1 MRTKSLFW
9 TILFFCFTLSSQ
21 AANPDTSSVE
31 WIKAFFNAPADHSYA
46 FEGNE
51 ARDNW
56 DLIQPLVDRI
66 DSAKYSIDLAAY
78 DLQNM
83 RVGEALA
90 RAKRRGLNIR
100 VITDINHRDHSP
112 RYTRPM
118 WDTLRA
124 AGIISFDDA
133 GTIYWPDGRIEEL
146 SQRLP
151 NAGAHMHHKF
161 AVIDVQSSDPDDY
174 YLWTGTMNLTYTGPW
189 NTNATL
195 LIKDSGITKAYLE
208 EFNQMWGS
216 EGAEPNPRRA
226 RFHRDKVNVSQNKF
240 WVGDTKVE
248 LYFGPMDRN
257 NTKPS
262 ISERVTY
269 LINNYARNDAR
280 FIAFAISPNIP
291 ISQALWQR
299 SAEGDFILEGA
310 IDPAFYG
317 RYRNNNDIWAAPEAR
332 AGNRRILPGREV
344 RKLHSKTMLL
354 DASYPDTANHTAV
367 TITGS
372 YNFSQAAETIN
383 DENILL
389 IYSNEITNQF
399 YQDFMG
405 IMNRAEGKSFHQYPE
420 ADPGEWYTRTRVD
433 DGQILEVELA
443 ENFRY
448 PVSLL
453 GVSAPRRWAGHSD
466 STHFYADEA
475 RERLRELTRGHKVQ
489 IMGPGGGKPV
499 HRYGRYHA
507 YILVDTGD
515 EIIHLN
521 REMLRSGH
529 GQYSRYYA
537 QHPDS
542 VEAFKRYADEA
553 REAGIG
559 MWEFE
564 DMIGTVVQSAEAAKE
579 EDLFPINI
587 NTATQS
593 ELEFLPAVGPA
604 RAQSII
610 KYREDHGGFNSVDE
624 LTEIRGI
631 GPATLERLRP
641 LVVVDDD
648 EKPD

>member
-1 MRTKSLFW
+1 MRKQSISL
-9 TILFFCFTLSSQ
+9 ILLLFLLPVTGYS
-21 AANPDTSSVE
+21 ANPDTSTVE
-31 WIKAFFNAPADHSYA
+31 WIQAYFNAPSDHSYA

-51 ARDNW
+51 SNDNW
-56 DLIQPLVDRI
+56 DMVGVLVDRI
-66 DSAKYSIDLAAY
+66 DSANYSIDLAAY

-83 RVGEALA
+83 RVGHALA
-90 RAKRRGLNIR
+90 NAKRRGLNVR
-100 VITDINHRDHSP
+100 VITDINHRNHSP
-112 RYTRPM
+112 RFNVPM

-124 AGIISFDDA
+124 AGIISFDDS
-133 GTIYWPDGRIEEL
+133 GTIYWPDGRIEEPD
-146 SQRLP
+146 QRLP

-161 AVIDVQSSDPDDY
+161 AVIDAESSDPDDY

-195 LIKDSGITKAYLE
+195 LIKDSGIALAYLE

-216 EGAEPNPRRA
+216 TEGDPNPGRA
-226 RFHRDKVNVSQNKF
+226 RFHRDKSNVSQNKF

-262 ISERVTY
+262 ISERITD
-269 LINNYARNDAR
+269 LINNYTRHDAR

-291 ISQALWQR
+291 ISQALWER
-299 SAEGDFILEGA
+299 SARGEIILEGA

-354 DASYPDTANHTAV
+354 DAAYPDTANHKAV

-383 DENILL
+383 DENILM
-389 IYSNEITNQF
+389 IYCNYITNQY

-405 IMNRAEGKSFHQYPE
+405 IMSRAEGESYHQYP
-420 ADPGEWYTRTRVD
+420 DLDTDKWYSETRVD

-443 ENFRY
+443 INFRY
-448 PVSLL
+448 PISLL
-453 GVSAPRRWAGHSD
+453 GVQAPRRWAGSSD
-466 STHFYADEA
+466 STYFYSKEA
-475 RERLRELTRGHKVQ
+475 REKLQELTRGHTVRLV
-489 IMGPGGGKPV
+489 GPGGGVPV
-499 HRYGRYHA
+499 HRYGRYYA
-507 YILVDTGD
+507 YILADTGD
-515 EIIHLN
+515 EIIHVN

-529 GQYSRYYA
+529 GMYSRYFA

-542 VEAFKRYADEA
+542 VTAFKEYEQEA
-553 REAGIG
+553 KDAVAGI
-559 MWEFE
+559 WEFE
-564 DMIGTVVQSAEAAKE
+564 DRIGEIILSEEAQEQK
-579 EDLFPINI
+579 DLFPLNI

-593 ELEFLPAVGPA
+593 QLEHLPAVGPA
-604 RAQSII
+604 RAKSII
-610 KYREDHGGFNSVDE
+610 EYRDRNNGFNSVEE

-641 LVVVDDD
+641 LVVIDD
-648 EKPD
+648 EVESD